1 MTDTPSIP
9 LHPSLQR
16 LSATHRRL
24 LRLFG
29 LLLAMTMAG
38 LLLFLM
44 VTAFSSRDIASLL
57 LLAFMGLVMLP
68 VMALSGGLLWYLDR
82 WQERRLTK
90 ANQVLQD
97 YQPVTVR
104 IAPIGSSGGR
114 AALVALHPL
123 TSGQATLEPLHA
135 LLNPSFRWIRPP
147 REEITVELYC
157 PKLAPGHDLVA
168 LQSDGSAL
176 IGKVVALAAYDREQ
190 LLIKIVVFVLLALIA
205 TVLGVQ
211 ALNQ

>member
-1 MTDTPSIP
+1 MTDTPNVP

-16 LSATHRRL
+16 LSAAHRRR
-24 LRLFG
+24 LRLSG

-68 VMALSGGLLWYLDR
+68 TMALSGGLLWYLDR

-90 ANQVLQD
+90 ANQILREH
-97 YQPVTVR
+97 QPLTVR
-104 IAPIGSSGGR
+104 MTPTRSSGR
-114 AALVALHPL
+114 ETLVALHPL
-123 TSGQATLEPLHA
+123 TGGQSTLEPLHA
-135 LLNPSFRWIRPP
+135 LVNFSLRWNRPP
-147 REEITVELYC
+147 HQEITVELYC

-168 LQSDGSAL
+168 LQSDGGAL
-176 IGKVVALAAYDREQ
+176 IGKILALAAYDRERR
-190 LLIKIVVFVLLALIA
+190 LIRVVAFALLALVA

-211 ALNQ
+211 ALNR